1 MNILIRKLEMMKI
14 NSLNNIIKQAEENK
28 KASIKKKANR
38 GEFVNPSY
46 FANIS
51 RMAFKKAKQKKNKNG
66 NIIMSEAGPND
77 PGKNKPR

>member
-1 MNILIRKLEMMKI
+1 MKI

-51 RMAFKKAKQKKNKNG
+51 RMAFNSARKNNNG
-66 NIIMSEAGPND
+66 NIIMIKASPL
-77 PGKNKPR
+77 KNKRR